1 MADAPGPKKHRG
13 IRGRLKEIKEF
24 FKGSGSNPPRS
35 ESPSLVRNVEES
47 AGPSA
52 RNQPEQGAESSS
64 IRGRSAQDP
73 LEVAPNSLSPP
84 QLTSDGPQEETEQP
98 IEDPRDDNVP
108 DVVAPPLSPEGDT
121 SVPPKGIGSK
131 VYEGLKATLRL
142 VVEVSDVFPPV
153 QSTAAGLLFIF
164 DLIDA
169 YGENHEAF
177 DKLLERVKVLSAIL
191 ASCPKDVPEEVLVRF
206 RGLSLTM
213 REKEQLLKQKLEN
226 RSKVERVILSA
237 QDKDEVIEL
246 TQEISMI
253 IEIAVF
259 TSVTQN
265 EFRTIQAV
273 SEIKWLKE
281 HVTIIEQASG
291 GLRDVEK
298 DIEFLRKSELLRK
311 LGEVEGAEYDNQK
324 CGGGCTPGTR
334 ISLLATLLIWAMDRD
349 SAHLFWLSGPAG
361 TGKTALSKTF
371 CAQLAQRGTYGASFM
386 CTVQKKDRQDVY
398 LIIPTVAKILAEERP
413 VFGKALEQV
422 LLNDRSCRSP
432 KTMSLNDQYSKLIL
446 EPAAKVFTADDLLV
460 ICIDALDECKDK
472 DAISQLVTTL
482 LRKPTVPLKF
492 FLTSRPET
500 SLRTSL
506 QSSGKQLHLYDI
518 EEHVVKADVML
529 FLTEQF
535 RAVRAIY
542 EAHKDTWPPPE
553 IEAIADCSGKLFIVA
568 FTAFK
573 YITAPNGICLERFKD
588 FAQRPSGLGASA
600 VDVLYEGIMTEA
612 FKGLEPREQHLVHS
626 CLSLLV
632 VAQKPLSP
640 FDYGRL
646 LNKDTSLIREAFK
659 ALHSVVQVP
668 EEGVGDASISIYH
681 ASFVDYVT
689 SDTQREQKW
698 AVEKAIAHAETG
710 DACFRIMDLMLCFGI
725 SGAPTSYLSN
735 DEQPTPLKLS
745 SELGYA
751 CSAWGDHAIYAG
763 LESEPRQ
770 QKVKAFLKGEK
781 FWYWLEALSTVKAVK
796 YGYTILWKISKVDHE
811 QDAIIRLHNAMY
823 TTTEALPRLRSSF
836 ATPSARGRIYL
847 EVENLSSA
855 MSICRSFFGIKHWTA
870 KRIGEE
876 EYLRLLDHNDTS
888 FQFAP
893 SFTCRPNTWIRL
905 KGYPHHGH
913 LALVKKVLRDQPS
926 NIEVY
931 VVPVPLK
938 DGSRKRKA
946 SQETHLLHLHDAKE
960 VFGEDKVEETGC
972 EEFVAQDSSQRR
984 VFKRGLEVLA
994 YVDYIPSVA
1003 RPTRKEFETFASTSL
1018 IPSGLYDATYIQLFA
1033 PWTPGERFVAFAG
1046 TYVGISGW
1054 VLAVGE
1060 DEIQG
1065 RWEMDGAVHVQW
1077 ISQFEVKRLFLL
1089 GDNVAI
1095 NGGSLEG
1102 NVGLVTGFNTE
1113 GDVMLSFDITG
1124 KSHAFPGRMLT
1135 RIDPCDPG
1143 LEDPEV
1149 VLNKDVPR
1157 ISSTYWRLHGLRVSM
1172 AQAQH
1177 MKGYMGTVKDVREDR
1192 TATVELDAYSVSSK
1206 KTAACPLSRLVTYGE
1221 SGWVSMALL
1230 AEDVEKNAW
1239 VHKPVDPPEH
1249 LVPLP
1254 QRPATP
1260 PPPVPSTSEGRLS
1273 PAWNPSSGTVKLAT
1287 HMKTWFPLMKKRHP
1301 ASAALPFACL
1311 AQLEGSSDYVRCKV
1325 TGWNEDGKIFVS
1337 HENAPAQ
1344 EIDLDEVI
1352 PRRPYTST
1360 FLAVVTNPDHHMFG
1374 EQVEIKETAWDK
1386 EGVNLMCTLYRPAK
1400 NGWEPFLILMPFR
1413 LVMDE
1418 HSATT
1423 PFGHRL
1429 YTAAN
1434 LPEDESIASRRFR
1447 NVSVI
1452 TARNVHK
1459 DASNDFGIK
1468 RFPEETGQTLPDSG
1482 QLLLRPHLVFY

>member
-1 MADAPGPKKHRG
+1 MRPRKKQRRTNPFLDVEASMDDVAERLDSDEELEDFILDDDGVESTEHSHPTHSASSTAARG
-13 IRGRLKEIKEF
+13 
-24 FKGSGSNPPRS
+24 
-35 ESPSLVRNVEES
+35 PSLPFESVIAKYSGLSSRVENKE
-47 AGPSA
+47 A
-52 RNQPEQGAESSS
+52 
-64 IRGRSAQDP
+64 
-73 LEVAPNSLSPP
+73 EVAP
-84 QLTSDGPQEETEQP
+84 
-98 IEDPRDDNVP
+98 
-108 DVVAPPLSPEGDT
+108 
-121 SVPPKGIGSK
+121 GS
-131 VYEGLKATLRL
+131 
-142 VVEVSDVFPPV
+142 
-153 QSTAAGLLFIF
+153 
-164 DLIDA
+164 
-169 YGENHEAF
+169 GE
-177 DKLLERVKVLSAIL
+177 
-191 ASCPKDVPEEVLVRF
+191 
-206 RGLSLTM
+206 
-213 REKEQLLKQKLEN
+213 
-226 RSKVERVILSA
+226 
-237 QDKDEVIEL
+237 
-246 TQEISMI
+246 
-253 IEIAVF
+253 
-259 TSVTQN
+259 
-265 EFRTIQAV
+265 
-273 SEIKWLKE
+273 
-281 HVTIIEQASG
+281 
-291 GLRDVEK
+291 
-298 DIEFLRKSELLRK
+298 KS
-311 LGEVEGAEYDNQK
+311 
-324 CGGGCTPGTR
+324 
-334 ISLLATLLIWAMDRD
+334 ISLAELPAPWP
-349 SAHLFWLSGPAG
+349 LFE
-361 TGKTALSKTF
+361 
-371 CAQLAQRGTYGASFM
+371 
-386 CTVQKKDRQDVY
+386 
-398 LIIPTVAKILAEERP
+398 I
-413 VFGKALEQV
+413 QV
-422 LLNDRSCRSP
+422 
-432 KTMSLNDQYSKLIL
+432 
-446 EPAAKVFTADDLLV
+446 E
-460 ICIDALDECKDK
+460 
-472 DAISQLVTTL
+472 
-482 LRKPTVPLKF
+482 
-492 FLTSRPET
+492 
-500 SLRTSL
+500 
-506 QSSGKQLHLYDI
+506 
-518 EEHVVKADVML
+518 
-529 FLTEQF
+529 
-535 RAVRAIY
+535 
-542 EAHKDTWPPPE
+542 
-553 IEAIADCSGKLFIVA
+553 
-568 FTAFK
+568 
-573 YITAPNGICLERFKD
+573 
-588 FAQRPSGLGASA
+588 
-600 VDVLYEGIMTEA
+600 
-612 FKGLEPREQHLVHS
+612 
-626 CLSLLV
+626 
-632 VAQKPLSP
+632 
-640 FDYGRL
+640 
-646 LNKDTSLIREAFK
+646 
-659 ALHSVVQVP
+659 
-668 EEGVGDASISIYH
+668 
-681 ASFVDYVT
+681 
-689 SDTQREQKW
+689 
-698 AVEKAIAHAETG
+698 
-710 DACFRIMDLMLCFGI
+710 
-725 SGAPTSYLSN
+725 
-735 DEQPTPLKLS
+735 
-745 SELGYA
+745 
-751 CSAWGDHAIYAG
+751 
-763 LESEPRQ
+763 
-770 QKVKAFLKGEK
+770 
-781 FWYWLEALSTVKAVK
+781 
-796 YGYTILWKISKVDHE
+796 VDHE

-946 SQETHLLHLHDAKE
+946 SQETRLLHLHDAKE

-1102 NVGLVTGFNTE
+1102 NVGLVTAFNTE

-1400 NGWEPFLILMPFR
+1400 NGWERKAQVALETLR
-1413 LVMDE
+1413 ADDLVVVYE
-1418 HSATT
+1418 
-1423 PFGHRL
+1423 
-1429 YTAAN
+1429 
-1434 LPEDESIASRRFR
+1434 
-1447 NVSVI
+1447 
-1452 TARNVHK
+1452 
-1459 DASNDFGIK
+1459 
-1468 RFPEETGQTLPDSG
+1468 
-1482 QLLLRPHLVFY
+1482 